1 MWCVD
6 EATLAIRDVFSVTA
20 GSLVADDDEDAVEEP
35 PPPFAEEGE
44 ITFF

>member
-20 GSLVADDDEDAVEEP
+20 GSLVADDDKDAVDE